1 MFPTKEEAL
10 EIAKKVMPIGSE
22 IYQITDDETQF
33 KNIYNFPQ
41 GCWYITYNPDKYM
54 QGFHSS
60 YFIAISKVDG
70 RIIMHNL
77 LNDEG

>member
-10 EIAKKVMPIGSE
+10 EIAKSYIPVDSRISE
-22 IYQITDDETQF
+22 ITDSNTKL
-33 KNIYNFPQ
+33 KNVYMLPE
-41 GCWYITYNPDKYM
+41 GCWYVIYTPAALH
-54 QGFHSS
+54 QLHSS

-70 RIIMHNL
+70 RLIMHEM